1 MVTRE
6 EVERANKEAIERMVE
21 SEPCWFD
28 VVRAEKA
35 LNLKGKTILHAGPPL
50 EWRDA
55 SGPLRGAVIG
65 AAIYEGWAKDSEEA
79 EKLASKGEIQLRPT
93 HEYNCVGPMAGV
105 ISPSMFLYAVE
116 DKKNNV
122 RAYSNMNE
130 GIGKVLRY
138 GAYGKEVIDRLKWIE
153 IVFSPILKDA
163 ARKMVRDKKVLN
175 MKSLIAKALSMGD
188 ECHNR
193 YIATTSLFVR
203 EVSPYIVEVSHSKK
217 EAVSVLRFLE
227 ENNFATL
234 NLGMASAK
242 CMTLAAHNI
251 KMSTIVTVMSRNGT
265 ESGIWVS
272 SLGNRWFTQK
282 APIPKGLFFPGYTQ
296 EDANPDIGDSAITE
310 TAGYGGFAMAA
321 APAITSWVGGSV
333 EQAIEI
339 TKKMYE
345 ITYTEHRYFQIPYLE
360 FRGTPTGID
369 IRKVLKTGITPI
381 LNTGI
386 AHKKEG
392 VGQIGAGTV
401 EFPFEPFKEAFKAYL
416 EKYG

>member
-1 MVTRE
+1 
-6 EVERANKEAIERMVE
+6 
-21 SEPCWFD
+21 
-28 VVRAEKA
+28 
-35 LNLKGKTILHAGPPL
+35 
-50 EWRDA
+50 
-55 SGPLRGAVIG
+55 
-65 AAIYEGWAKDSEEA
+65 
-79 EKLASKGEIQLRPT
+79 
-93 HEYNCVGPMAGV
+93 
-105 ISPSMFLYAVE
+105 
-116 DKKNNV
+116 
-122 RAYSNMNE
+122 
-130 GIGKVLRY
+130 
-138 GAYGKEVIDRLKWIE
+138 
-153 IVFSPILKDA
+153 
-163 ARKMVRDKKVLN
+163 
-175 MKSLIAKALSMGD
+175 
-188 ECHNR
+188 
-193 YIATTSLFVR
+193 
-203 EVSPYIVEVSHSKK
+203 
-217 EAVSVLRFLE
+217 
-227 ENNFATL
+227 
-234 NLGMASAK
+234 
-242 CMTLAAHNI
+242 MTLAAHNI